1 MITPIAMPVKPT
13 LFHTQFWSSS
23 RPAYL
28 LKCLGLTGKDGP
40 VTITNITGEQL
51 KTDPILTQLN
61 PQRRLPFFYDPD
73 KDLKLNESGG
83 LVQYLLETYD
93 PTGKLW
99 PFDPSDPTRPEF
111 LKLIH
116 FGPGTAY
123 HIAVPILFHYMPPEG
138 MEPTSKKELETKQKE
153 FHTIMAPTYE
163 QALEKFGGPFLLGET
178 FTAADIVCGYDLMTI
193 GFSGC
198 GKELLGAHPAV
209 QAYLEHISQCPI
221 YKELYTPPSPPPSN

>member
-1 MITPIAMPVKPT
+1 MIQAITMPVKPT

-28 LKCLGLTGKDGP
+28 LMCLGLSGKDGP
-40 VTITNITGEQL
+40 VDITTISEEQL
-51 KTDPILTQLN
+51 KTDPVLTQLN
-61 PQRRLPFFYDPD
+61 PQKRLPFFYDPN

-83 LVQYLLETYD
+83 MVQYLLETYD
-93 PTGKLW
+93 TTGKLW
-99 PFDPSDPTRPEF
+99 PFSPADPTRAEF

-123 HIAVPILFHYMPPEG
+123 HIAVPILFHYMAPKG
-138 MEPTSKKELETKQKE
+138 MEATSVKELEAKKKD

-163 QALEKFGGPFLLGET
+163 QALDKFGGPFLLGET

-193 GFSGC
+193 GFAGC
-198 GKELLGAHPAV
+198 GKELLGAHPKV
-209 QAYLEHISQCPI
+209 QAYLDHISQCPI
-221 YKELYTPPSPPPSN
+221 YKELYSPPTPPSN